1 MVEKE
6 AEKRKLAR
14 LPFEL
19 QWRLNSNFL
28 SGNQHCDI
36 NVHRG
41 TVENYAPLYDYMS
54 REVFNRIAPIM
65 ETRMSQL
72 KRVNYDLAV
81 LPKSNEYEDQLKAK
95 IAGKLLSSKMK
106 SEEYRACFERVLGL
120 CELMGSAFVLSWW
133 DDKASALPSLEGED
147 ANQAD
152 VAFTVLSPFEILPEE
167 LYVEGIAEQP
177 SIILE
182 QVKSTKELYEL
193 YGVRLEGGKV
203 SCCGLV
209 ATDGAGG
216 LGYEASTQALGSV
229 LREDALILRTY
240 MEKPSQTYPGGRFI
254 LTAGGKLLY
263 YGALPYGGYPLCM
276 LKSKRVSG
284 QFFGH
289 SVIEN
294 LIPLQR
300 SYNGIKNR
308 INDYINRST
317 CGQLLI
323 EEGSVDAEDLTETGL
338 VPGAPIVYSRGA
350 TLPTLLDTPELSDFA
365 CAQCEK
371 LEQDMEYAAG
381 VSGMLA
387 GGNLPSSVNS
397 ALAIELLQSMDT
409 TRLSLYAENLRLG
422 VLELARIW
430 LSIYRRYITDSRAIA
445 IAGRNGR
452 GAIVCFLGSDLNS
465 DELYFESE
473 NELQVRREEQRARY
487 VQALNL
493 GLFSDENGR
502 LSPKA
507 KSGALRK
514 LLGKGGEIPFCEEE
528 LQGENACNEHADF
541 EEDLPLRVH
550 ALDDHLIHLQEHRLY
565 ALQDR
570 FRALEEKD
578 PERAQKLLAHIKEH
592 GEQLKEQ
599 QKGEA

>member
-1 MVEKE
+1 MAMVEKE

-216 LGYEASTQALGSV
+216 LGYEASTQALGS
-229 LREDALILRTY
+229 
-240 MEKPSQTYPGGRFI
+240 
-254 LTAGGKLLY
+254 
-263 YGALPYGGYPLCM
+263 
-276 LKSKRVSG
+276 
-284 QFFGH
+284 
-289 SVIEN
+289 
-294 LIPLQR
+294 
-300 SYNGIKNR
+300 
-308 INDYINRST
+308 
-317 CGQLLI
+317 
-323 EEGSVDAEDLTETGL
+323 
-338 VPGAPIVYSRGA
+338 
-350 TLPTLLDTPELSDFA
+350 
-365 CAQCEK
+365 
-371 LEQDMEYAAG
+371 
-381 VSGMLA
+381 
-387 GGNLPSSVNS
+387 
-397 ALAIELLQSMDT
+397 
-409 TRLSLYAENLRLG
+409 
-422 VLELARIW
+422 
-430 LSIYRRYITDSRAIA
+430 
-445 IAGRNGR
+445 
-452 GAIVCFLGSDLNS
+452 
-465 DELYFESE
+465 
-473 NELQVRREEQRARY
+473 
-487 VQALNL
+487 
-493 GLFSDENGR
+493 
-502 LSPKA
+502 
-507 KSGALRK
+507 
-514 LLGKGGEIPFCEEE
+514 
-528 LQGENACNEHADF
+528 
-541 EEDLPLRVH
+541 
-550 ALDDHLIHLQEHRLY
+550 
-565 ALQDR
+565 
-570 FRALEEKD
+570 
-578 PERAQKLLAHIKEH
+578 
-592 GEQLKEQ
+592 
-599 QKGEA
+599 